1 MSLRL
6 RHYTLKHL
14 RRMLG
19 RIRGFLRMSFYN
31 ESRDYTMKLFVPENF
46 CVCVCVCVRLQL
58 IVYWLQLGMLC
69 VSQTRPSHE

>member
-46 CVCVCVCVRLQL
+46 CVCVCLCASTINCVLVATWHALRFAD
-58 IVYWLQLGMLC
+58 
-69 VSQTRPSHE
+69 SAKS